1 MPIGQMVIINGST
14 EPGATLWVDDQK
26 IDLFENGSFN
36 AVIRL
41 RTEGVNDVRIVA
53 QDTAGNE
60 TVWPSRSISNRC
72 CRPTC
77 TTSGCRFA
85 SSNCRRA
92 RACRK
97 ATITAMARS
106 R

>member
-1 MPIGQMVIINGST
+1 MLHQLLEQHEQNQRIRNVEHEASNVKDPSIEILAVSRAPMIQ
-14 EPGATLWVDDQK
+14 PGATRWVDDQK

-60 TVWPSRSISNRC
+60 TVVTRSAFVEIY
-72 CRPTC
+72 
-77 TTSGCRFA
+77 
-85 SSNCRRA
+85 
-92 RACRK
+92 
-97 ATITAMARS
+97 
-106 R
+106 